1 MSKEKK
7 VLAIGI
13 DGTIRDVYSQF
24 DNWYRR
30 TFIKNDSL
38 VDMDDNYNYVES
50 PEETDD
56 ERLALQREID
66 EKINLPLDTFD
77 LLNHYQFENREDL
90 EKFMYTDCSF
100 QIFGSSHSF
109 PKSMDSANFLQIFGE
124 VSKLFDVVLFAKC
137 KNTSIVSTYHFL
149 AKNAC
154 KIKNIKF
161 VDEYEDVWNFSDV
174 VISDCPEI
182 FETKPE
188 GKTSI
193 KISHMYNSYSES
205 DYSFESISD
214 IKNESFIKS
223 LFEKD
228 TIKTSNQTASS
239 D

>member
-1 MSKEKK
+1 MSKKRK

-38 VDMDDNYNYVES
+38 VQMDDNYNYVES
-50 PEETDD
+50 PEETEED
-56 ERLALQREID
+56 RLALQREID

-77 LLNHYQFENREDL
+77 LLNHYQFEDREALDN
-90 EKFMYTDCSF
+90 FMYTDCSF

-109 PKSMDSANFLQIFGE
+109 PKTMDSANFLQIFGD
-124 VSKLFDVVLFAKC
+124 VSELFDVVLFAKC

-154 KIKNIKF
+154 KIKQVVF
-161 VDEYEDVWNFSDV
+161 VDNYEDVWNFADV
-174 VISDCPEI
+174 AISDCPEV

-188 GKTSI
+188 NKTSI
-193 KISHMYNSYSES
+193 KVNHMYNTYSQS
-205 DYSFESISD
+205 DYSFDSINEM
-214 IKNESFIKS
+214 KNEKFIKS

-228 TIKTSNQTASS
+228 KQLS
-239 D
+239 